1 MSRPT
6 TPTPADHE
14 EVSTLCAR
22 HNLTMSKFAL
32 GWHVTAPLVG
42 AVNGLPTLRG
52 QLLLTDGMTCVVLRS
67 DGSTF
72 RAHYAWFVPD
82 DATLSSLAP
91 HRGGPLEGRLKAKRV
106 LRDYIDM

>member
-6 TPTPADHE
+6 TPTPIDHE
-14 EVSTLCAR
+14 AVSLLCAT
-22 HNLTMSKFAL
+22 HNLTMSKYAL
-32 GWHVTAPLVG
+32 GWHTCDMCVG
-42 AVNGLPTLRG
+42 SINGLPTLRG

-82 DATLSSLAP
+82 SSEPSL
-91 HRGGPLEGRLKAKRV
+91 GPLEGCLKAKRV
-106 LRDYIDM
+106 LRDYLDL